1 MTERFNSLAEKHNS
15 FLVRETGWPKLDLFH
30 ENCSL
35 PENKKSIGLNPE
47 KDVIL
52 YAPTFSPK
60 HNSAPHLFNAIN
72 ALRAQDWQWVIKFH
86 DLEKR
91 DIIEQYEQLQTENFI
106 IVKEPNIIPY
116 MKAANVLLT
125 DTSSV
130 AYEFL
135 LLDRPIVTWRAVS
148 RLEKGIDIRNS
159 EELFGA
165 LTRSFHDPTELS
177 SVRNELCQELHPYSD
192 GRSSERL
199 IDTIDEI
206 LSNDSLGELKTKN
219 PNWIQRRQIRRIVP
233 I

>member
-1 MTERFNSLAEKHNS
+1 MQQYSRLKT
-15 FLVRETGWPKLDLFH
+15 
-30 ENCSL
+30 
-35 PENKKSIGLNPE
+35 
-47 KDVIL
+47 KD
-52 YAPTFSPK
+52 
-60 HNSAPHLFNAIN
+60 
-72 ALRAQDWQWVIKFH
+72 
-86 DLEKR
+86 
-91 DIIEQYEQLQTENFI
+91 FI
-106 IVKEPNIIPY
+106 IVKEPDIIPY
-116 MKAANVLLT
+116 MKAADVLLT

-148 RLEKGIDIRNS
+148 SYEKGIDIRNS
-159 EELFGA
+159 EDLFGA

-199 IDTIDEI
+199 IDTIEEI
-206 LSNDSLGELKTKN
+206 LSNESQKGLKIKT

>member
-1 MTERFNSLAEKHNS
+1 MRLNSKHQTVS
-15 FLVRETGWPKLDLFH
+15 Y
-30 ENCSL
+30 SL
-35 PENKKSIGLNPE
+35 E

-60 HNSAPHLFNAIN
+60 HSSAPHLFNSIN
-72 ALRAQDWQWVIKFH
+72 HLRAQDWQWIIKFH

-106 IVKEPNIIPY
+106 IVKEPNIIPF

-148 RLEKGIDIRNS
+148 RLEKGINIHNS
-159 EELFGA
+159 EDLFGA

-177 SVRNELCQELHPYSD
+177 SVRNELYQELHPYSD

-206 LSNDSLGELKTKN
+206 LSNDSLGELKTKS
-219 PNWIQRRQIRRIVP
+219 PNWIKRRQIRRIVS